1 MTLPPSVSSEPA
13 HPPSRQRDFWDSPW
27 RARVGL
33 TALVVMLMLVLLWL
47 WRPWLLLP
55 GTQPLVMEGGDPYL
69 RALMR
74 TISASESNVMRPY
87 HVLYGGEI
95 GRASCRERV

>member
-1 MTLPPSVSSEPA
+1 MSATLPPITEPPPPTVR
-13 HPPSRQRDFWDSPW
+13 PPSFWDSPW

-33 TALVVMLMLVLLWL
+33 TLAAVLVMLLLLWL

-74 TISASESNVMRPY
+74 TI
-87 HVLYGGEI
+87 
-95 GRASCRERV
+95 